1 VHLCSASAGI
11 NTAGLQLTAAQLT
24 TGYAEYSAQLTAS
37 LTVIPGDLVL
47 RVYADGT
54 PNQNGQFYIDAL
66 EIFPTA
72 QPANASLVRAS
83 RAEDPES
90 YDGLDGMLS
99 VAENNGQAIRAA
111 FELRER
117 LYFVKKHSMYVTQD
131 DGTNE
136 PALWDDIG
144 SFAARGDAV
153 GAGRRL
159 WRDWVVIAHRT
170 GLYLF
175 SGGEPVKIRRK
186 FSPRGTRS
194 IGSAR
199 KRCG

>member
-1 VHLCSASAGI
+1 MTQGAVQDELGAPLIQANTSYTARARCARNASLTQGTLHVHLCSASAGI

-99 VAENNGQAIRAA
+99 VAAR
-111 FELRER
+111 
-117 LYFVKKHSMYVTQD
+117 
-131 DGTNE
+131 
-136 PALWDDIG
+136 PALATTFT
-144 SFAARGDAV
+144 FAETSMV
-153 GAGRRL
+153 L
-159 WRDWVVIAHRT
+159 
-170 GLYLF
+170 
-175 SGGEPVKIRRK
+175 
-186 FSPRGTRS
+186 
-194 IGSAR
+194 
-199 KRCG
+199 